1 MSKTEKTAIIV
12 LAAGYGTRMKSDLPK
27 VLHSIAGRSLIEH
40 VIHTGCSLSPSQF
53 VTVLGPHTRS
63 IESHIEAYSSIAI
76 QEKAL
81 GTGDA
86 VKPALQQL
94 DNFEGNVLILYGD
107 TPLIKTETLQAMLN
121 CLETQH
127 VCVLGFTPEDP
138 GQYGRLITKG
148 NELQQ
153 IIEYKEANQQQR
165 DITLC
170 NSGVI
175 AVRKTA
181 LDQFIPLIT
190 NDNAKGEYYLTD
202 IIGLVT
208 EAGLACGY
216 VETQE
221 DEVLGINNRVEL
233 ATAERLLQERL
244 RNEAMLA
251 GVTLVDPA
259 STFLSFDT
267 KIGKDVT
274 IEPHVHFSTGV
285 TVGDNSYIKS
295 YSYFEQCNIE
305 ANCTIGPFAR
315 IRPKTSIES
324 GSKVGNFVEIK
335 NSVLHANAKVGHLT
349 YIGDAEIGE
358 ETNIGAGTITC
369 NYDGKN
375 KHKTT
380 VGKRSFIG
388 SNTALVAPIT
398 LGDDAF
404 VAAGSTLTK
413 SVASESL
420 AIARSQQKE
429 IKNWNKRRKS

>member
-1 MSKTEKTAIIV
+1 VSKTEKTAIIV

>member
-1 MSKTEKTAIIV
+1 
-12 LAAGYGTRMKSDLPK
+12 
-27 VLHSIAGRSLIEH
+27 
-40 VIHTGCSLSPSQF
+40 
-53 VTVLGPHTRS
+53 
-63 IESHIEAYSSIAI
+63 
-76 QEKAL
+76 
-81 GTGDA
+81 
-86 VKPALQQL
+86 
-94 DNFEGNVLILYGD
+94 
-107 TPLIKTETLQAMLN
+107 
-121 CLETQH
+121 
-127 VCVLGFTPEDP
+127 
-138 GQYGRLITKG
+138 
-148 NELQQ
+148 
-153 IIEYKEANQQQR
+153 
-165 DITLC
+165 LC